1 MKTLAVDAG
10 GTYLR
15 GRLYEAQSCV
25 QSFDVKTHD
34 IGLCSWLEKII
45 QNNDGIESVC
55 IAYAGQVQD
64 GYIISSPNIE
74 IDRHNIKEYLELKY
88 SLKLY
93 IDNDLNCAV
102 LAEAKYHNSDDVAAL
117 YIGTG
122 IGLGVVSGS
131 NLVRGHNTIATELGH
146 IPFKEAPF
154 LCGCGKRNCLE
165 LFGSGSAIERW
176 KQVYNLPENLSLK
189 ELKESDD
196 IVYCLFQEAL
206 LHAVAVSV
214 TLFNPQVL
222 VLGGGVISSN
232 PYLCSLI
239 EESLS
244 EYALPLAVKNL
255 KIVKSEIENASLEGA
270 LLLKD
275 GDV

>member
-1 MKTLAVDAG
+1 MTLTVDAG

-15 GRLYEAQSCV
+15 ARLMEGENPLQN
-25 QSFDVKTHD
+25 FDVKTALK
-34 IGLCSWLEKII
+34 GLSEWLEEILKAHK
-45 QNNDGIESVC
+45 GIETIC

-64 GYIISSPNIE
+64 GYIVSSPNIRV
-74 IDRHNIKEYLELKY
+74 DRHDIKEYFESKY
-88 SLKLY
+88 GVKLF

-102 LAEAKYHNSDDVAAL
+102 LAEAKYHNSSDVAAL

-122 IGLGVVSGS
+122 IGLGVVSGA
-131 NLVRGHNTIATELGH
+131 NLVLGHNSIATELGH

-154 LCGCGKRNCLE
+154 QCGCGKTNCLE

-176 KQVYNLPENLSLK
+176 KKVYNLPENVSLQ
-189 ELKESDD
+189 ELQESDD

-206 LHAVAVSV
+206 LHAAAVSV

-222 VLGGGVISSN
+222 VLGGGVIGSN
-232 PYLCSLI
+232 PYLCRLI

-255 KIVKSEIENASLEGA
+255 KIVQSEIDNASLEGA